1 MVAEA
6 TRTETRSWVPQH
18 RARRRRGPAGW
29 LLANAVPP
37 LVVLVAWFG
46 FFKWRS
52 GLSLHQL
59 FLPPSWEGYDGYWY
73 LYIARHGYT
82 AIWHC
87 SGSALPPH
95 LPPGNYL
102 CGSVGWFPGLGMV
115 TRLVSWL
122 PGVSIPVAGLIV
134 AWACFY
140 GLLFVMWRLLADS
153 VSLPTRWA
161 CLMAA
166 AVVPGSMYFAA
177 VFPIAMCAGAML
189 GALYFSLRSAARF
202 APAFALLCAAW
213 AGYSYITGIVMLP
226 ALAITGIV
234 ALNGRRRIAA
244 LCGALGSALGFGAVL
259 LHQQLAVGIWD
270 GYFIATRKFGVGAHN
285 PLTSLL
291 NHLRPAFHFGG
302 ATPAAL
308 HIEATQTLLT
318 LLIVLGAAVLTI
330 YSFAR
335 NSRLQLAAATTYGA
349 ELVPTA
355 TTRVAVTS
363 GSRYWLG
370 GFSRWIAD
378 RIDAFELCFLMAT
391 IGVWLVP
398 YIAGGQE
405 SVYRPEAFIV
415 LAIPLFRKLPW
426 PLLVPLILV
435 ELWVASHMFP
445 LFVDAIL
452 I

>member
-1 MVAEA
+1 MGMA
-6 TRTETRSWVPQH
+6 TR
-18 RARRRRGPAGW
+18 
-29 LLANAVPP
+29 
-37 LVVLVAWFG
+37 
-46 FFKWRS
+46 
-52 GLSLHQL
+52 
-59 FLPPSWEGYDGYWY
+59 
-73 LYIARHGYT
+73 I
-82 AIWHC
+82 
-87 SGSALPPH
+87 
-95 LPPGNYL
+95 
-102 CGSVGWFPGLGMV
+102 
-115 TRLVSWL
+115 VSWL
-122 PGVSIPVAGLIV
+122 PGISIPVAGLIV

-153 VSLPTRWA
+153 VSMPTRWA

-189 GALYFSLRSAARF
+189 GALYFALRSTSRF

-213 AGYSYITGIVMLP
+213 AGYSYITGIVMFP
-226 ALAITGIV
+226 ALAITGII
-234 ALNGRRRIAA
+234 ALNGRHRIAA
-244 LCGALGSALGFGAVL
+244 LCGALGSAVGFGAVM

-291 NHLRPAFHFGG
+291 DHIRPAFHFGG
-302 ATPAAL
+302 ATPASL

-318 LLIVLGAAVLTI
+318 LLIVLGAVSLTF
-330 YSFAR
+330 YFFAR
-335 NSRLQLAAATTYGA
+335 NWRLHTTAATNYDA
-349 ELVPTA
+349 DLVPA
-355 TTRVAVTS
+355 GTTRVVMTNP
-363 GSRYWLG
+363 SRYWLG
-370 GFSRWIAD
+370 GFSRWITD
-378 RIDAFELCFLMAT
+378 RIDAFDLGFLMAA

-435 ELWVASHMFP
+435 ELWVAGHMIP
-445 LFVDAIL
+445 LFVHAIL